1 MSNSPALL
9 WLLLNLASIIALSFY
24 SMVEM
29 ACVSFNKVRLKFYVS
44 QGNKRA
50 EWLEYLLQN
59 PSRLF
64 GTTLIGVNV
73 ATIISSECAREFHQ
87 AIGVDPDLAPITQV
101 FIVLIFGELAPM
113 FAARLHAEHMALLGA
128 PIVYASSK
136 ILSPLIWVL
145 GGISRFA
152 NKILGGKETQ
162 PDVLLGQDELVKVLE
177 EFDEEL
183 PDKSESLEFN
193 AIATNIFR
201 VRDKQAWQVMS
212 PLESRRLIP
221 ANTTVGQMR
230 YLIKENVS
238 EVAIYFKDKSNV
250 VGIVSIRDLIRAPEQ
265 KKIRDFSYSPWF
277 VTEKTGIMKILSQFR
292 QNNESIAIVLDDK
305 GHAKGVLKVDD
316 ILQEIFGKQPNGNRK
331 KQEKLEDKKIVVIDR
346 TVDGD
351 ITLEEFNREFGTKF
365 EDESVKTLSGYII
378 KQIGHH
384 PQSGEMIYLPPFEF
398 TAIESTLLDI
408 SKIKVRTRLR

>member
-1 MSNSPALL
+1 MAGNSALV
-9 WLLLNLASIIALSFY
+9 WLLLNLASIVALSFY

-44 QGNKRA
+44 QGNRRA

-73 ATIISSECAREFHQ
+73 ATVISSECAREFHQ
-87 AIGVDPDLAPITQV
+87 AIGVDPDLAPLTQV

-113 FAARLHAEHMALLGA
+113 FAARIHAEHMAMLGA
-128 PIVYASSK
+128 PIVYFSSK
-136 ILSPLIWVL
+136 ILSPVIWVL
-145 GGISRFA
+145 GGISRFM

-162 PDVLLGQDELVKVLE
+162 PHVLLGQDELLKVLE
-177 EFDEEL
+177 EFDDET

-193 AIATNIFR
+193 AIASNIFR
-201 VRDKQAWQVMS
+201 VRDKQAWQVML
-212 PLESRRLIP
+212 PLESKRLIP
-221 ANTTVGQMR
+221 ANTTVRDMR
-230 YLIKENVS
+230 HLIKDNVS

-250 VGIVSIRDLIRAPEQ
+250 VGIVSIRDLIRAPDT
-265 KKIRDFSYSPWF
+265 KKIREFSYSPWF

-292 QNNESIAIVLDDK
+292 QNNESIAIVLDAK
-305 GHAKGVLKVDD
+305 GHARGVLRVDD
-316 ILQEIFGKQPNGNRK
+316 ILQEIFGKQPNGNK
-331 KQEKLEDKKIVVIDR
+331 KKKERPEDKKIIVIDR

-365 EDESVKTLSGYII
+365 EAESVKTLSAYLI
-378 KQIGHH
+378 KELGHH
-384 PQSGEMIYLPPFEF
+384 PEAGEMIYLPPFEF
-398 TAIESTLLDI
+398 TVVESTLLEI
-408 SKIKVRTRLR
+408 TKIKVRTRLR